1 MSGATLSADDVRARR
16 LRRHALTAPPED
28 ATPAGVVGAMH
39 AAHAQIMSAAELS
52 VGLRLPGSTRA
63 TVRDALWRERSLT
76 KTWGP
81 RGTVHLVPTRDLA
94 MWTGA
99 LASVPRTRSPFASD
113 VRLTPEREAEVVAA
127 VADAVQ
133 EDELTIEEL
142 DAAVVERTGSWAG
155 DLVMPAFQVLWPRWR
170 QAISVAGAQGA
181 LVFGAGRGRK
191 VTYTSPR
198 RADPGFAPAGPAE
211 AVPEFLHRYLAA
223 YGPAT
228 PSQLARWMAAPQ
240 GWASEVFAAAGSAV
254 EPVVVDGA
262 EAWVNAGDTDGDE
275 LGESVLL
282 LPYFD
287 ALAVGF
293 VPRETLFPGRAAERA
308 LARGQAGNFP
318 VLLVDGV
325 VQGVWHQRRTGR
337 KVHLTVETWADLTAE
352 RRRRLDEQVDRVGEV
367 LEAVPD
373 LTLAP
378 VTVGP
383 HA

>member
-1 MSGATLSADDVRARR
+1 MSGVTLSADDVRARR

-28 ATPAGVVGAMH
+28 ATPAGVVAAMH

-99 LASVPRTRSPFASD
+99 LASVPRTGSPFASD

-133 EDELTIEEL
+133 EDELTIDEL

-181 LVFGAGRGRK
+181 LVHGAGRGRK

-198 RADPGFAPAGPAE
+198 RADPGFAPAAPAE
-211 AVPEFLHRYLAA
+211 AVPQFLHRYLAA

-240 GWASEVFAAAGSAV
+240 TWASEVFAAAGSAV
-254 EPVVVDGA
+254 EPVVVDGE

-275 LGESVLL
+275 LGRSVLL